1 MRIPTPLNRTY
12 RLHLSFK
19 AILISV
25 ILGRKDLPSR
35 GYKTLF
41 FYPNHAREKSSLRCY
56 ENKYNVIT
64 L

>member
-1 MRIPTPLNRTY
+1 MKISTPLNQIY

-19 AILISV
+19 QLLLGDFWGERNYLPEAI
-25 ILGRKDLPSR
+25 RH
-35 GYKTLF
+35 YF

-56 ENKYNVIT
+56 KNKHNVIT